1 MTLMHLLQQQAAQ
14 QPDKLIYHYL
24 TASGDIE
31 ASLSY
36 QQLDQDCRSLAK
48 GLRQHMAVGDRCL
61 LLFPQGLDFI
71 RAFWAC
77 LYAGVVPLPVYPPTQ
92 SQQSE
97 RLAAIVADANASA
110 ALTNQSFYSKCQ
122 QWLGNQ
128 QHSDGATLLTLEQL
142 LEENEPADAEW
153 LSSSWH
159 ANGLAFIQYTSG
171 STGTPKGVPI
181 YQQALLS
188 NLAHIRDGF
197 HVQRGSS
204 GAGWL
209 PLYHDM
215 GLVGN
220 VLSPVF
226 VDCPVY
232 LFSAQDFIR
241 RPVLWLD
248 IISRYRISTS
258 GAPNFAYQYCI
269 DKVSDEQLA
278 SLDLSCWQQAFCG
291 AEPVSAATLQAFST
305 RFAAC
310 GFAAAAFL
318 PCYGMAEATLFISGN
333 KPLSHSARLLELDA
347 AALQQGQ
354 VIERVNGGKT
364 LVSCGYPAEGC
375 SIKIVAPE
383 QRQVLGER
391 QIGEIWLASPALTP
405 GYWQQAQ
412 LNARV
417 FNQHPVGEPEQ
428 GYFRTGDLGFIADG
442 QLYITGRLKEMIII
456 RGRNL
461 YPADIEQQVAL
472 AHPAINPH
480 RIAAFAAP
488 AGQGE
493 GLMVVA
499 ELERTQM
506 RHHDP
511 RLVWQALC
519 ARLNQQFSLAVSGG
533 ALLKPGQLP
542 ITSSGKIQRL
552 ACAAQWQAQSWNSL
566 YHHAGASQQAS
577 ARCVQ
582 LLDWLKQ
589 YGQRRLNSRQ
599 MDERRSLDPHLL
611 LELGRRGFFGLN
623 IPQQYGGLALAE
635 TDIMLL
641 MQQLGAL
648 DVSVAAMLGVHLAL
662 GVTPILEHG
671 TAEQQQR
678 YLPLLA
684 SGQMLAAFAISEPQ
698 AGSNPRAMQSTL
710 QQQADGWL
718 LNGNKCWI
726 GNAGWAGLILVISQC
741 QDSQQQALGLTA
753 TVVDT
758 SLAGVEI
765 GPEAMTTGMRAMVQN
780 SVWFNAVNVAPGDV
794 LAAPG
799 QGFAVAQSAMHAGR
813 LGIMAIC
820 VGALRRSCQYL
831 LQYAQS
837 RQLAA
842 GLLIEQAP
850 IQQWLTEGLIKAELL
865 ARFSQRLAQRRTAQQ
880 SVSTD
885 LYSIAKCLAPEWLGQ
900 TLDQVMQALG
910 GRGYIE
916 DGLVPQ
922 LWRDARLLRIFEG
935 PTESLQSHLGQRLWQ
950 QPQQLRQAFS
960 ELGADNAYADL
971 LAWQQSQTTAGDDK
985 HQLSWRYYQS
995 GAVVAWQLMAALA
1008 ENDAEHAFIREGLAH
1023 ARAQATRATSAMLAA
1038 AELSDIAQQ
1047 LDAYI
1052 GPCGQNRAQT
1062 PTDIEAR
1069 LPWQQVA
1076 ISHQADRP
1084 GNAADVP
1091 EAVATASAKEHNTL
1105 PEPNGTTSVQAIEQ
1119 WLCQWLQ
1126 AHLPA
1131 SGGVVQGDSVL
1142 AALGLDSIIA
1152 VECSVA
1158 IEQQW
1163 QITLPLEWFWQV
1175 PTVRALA
1182 QQLAKRLDITELQ
1195 PLIAPAM
1202 SSSVTVAPDSRRLEE
1217 VAAVS
1222 QAVAPATAT
1231 PQQGAVQ
1238 PELSLFFFG
1247 NSEATTDENPYQFVL
1262 QSARFADEHGFAA
1275 VWTPERHFH
1284 AFGAAFSDPAL
1295 LASAIAQHTSRIA
1308 IRAGSVVL
1316 PLHHPAR
1323 IAEQWALVDQLSQ
1336 GRAGLAL
1343 TSGWNANDFILSRS
1357 DNYQQRQA
1365 DMPGLIQQLQA
1376 FWQQEQVQLTNPL
1389 GEQAC
1394 ITTYPRPQQQKLPL
1408 WLTCNKRPEGF
1419 VEAGRL
1425 GLNLLSALLSQ
1436 TETELAENIRQY
1448 RQARQQAGF
1457 VAAEGKVTLMVHCFV
1472 HDDEQQLQQWVLP
1485 ALKDYLQ
1492 SSADLWQQGSEQL
1505 QNLTAE
1511 QHQQLLNFALQRYR
1525 QQALIGTV
1533 AQCRAKIQRWQAMGV
1548 DEIACLIDFGLSQA
1562 QIQLG
1567 LNHLA
1572 SLLPAAEPVVTPA
1585 LLKPVCQRLTAARPL
1600 AKRLFCLAP
1609 AGTSVACYYPLA
1621 QALSDDWELWTLDY
1635 SALLDAKGEI
1645 LPALLQTL
1653 SQQMQPLLDRPF
1665 ALYGQSLGALLAF
1678 ELARHLQQQGQ
1689 LPMWLAVAAQHSPT
1703 LAYPHVQPDE
1713 LLMATPEHP
1722 HWRYLQQL
1730 GLSENSTA
1738 QLIQNMLPGLRF
1750 QAQHYQYQ
1758 PIPAL
1763 QCPLHL
1769 LYGEQDQLVSQ
1780 AMVMAW
1786 QQLTGN
1792 SKVYAVSGEHHFMS
1806 GAASEIA
1813 QLIANW

>member
-14 QPDKLIYHYL
+14 QPDKLVYHYL

-36 QQLDQDCRSLAK
+36 QQLDHDCRTLAQ
-48 GLRQHMAVGDRCL
+48 GLRQHMAVGERCL

-110 ALTNQSFYSKCQ
+110 ALTNQSFYAKCQ

-142 LEENEPADAEW
+142 ISANAPADVAW
-153 LSSSWH
+153 LSSSWQ

-197 HVQRGSS
+197 HVQHGSS

-241 RPVLWLD
+241 RPALWLE

-291 AEPVSAATLQAFST
+291 AEPVSAATLQAFSR

-310 GFAAAAFL
+310 GFAAPAFL

-333 KPLSHSARLLELDA
+333 KPLTHSARLLQLDA

-354 VIERVNGGKT
+354 VIEQANGGKT
-364 LVSCGYPAEGC
+364 LVSCGYPAAGC

-405 GYWQQAQ
+405 GYWQQPQ
-412 LNARV
+412 LNAEV
-417 FNQHPVGEPEQ
+417 FNQQPLGEPDQ

-488 AGQGE
+488 VGQGE

-511 RLVWQALC
+511 KLVWQALC
-519 ARLNQQFSLAVSGG
+519 ARLSQQFSLAVSGG

-552 ACAAQWQAQSWNSL
+552 ACVTQWQAQSWNSL
-566 YHHAGASQQAS
+566 YHHAGASEQAS
-577 ARCVQ
+577 ARCLQ

-662 GVTPILEHG
+662 GVTPILEHA
-671 TAEQQQR
+671 TAEQRQR

-698 AGSNPRAMQSTL
+698 AGSNPRAMHSTL
-710 QQQADGWL
+710 QQQADGWQL
-718 LNGNKCWI
+718 SGNKCWI
-726 GNAGWAGLILVISQC
+726 GNAGWAGLILVISQS

-780 SVWFNAVNVAPGDV
+780 SVWFNAVKLASADV

-831 LQYAQS
+831 LHYAQS

-850 IQQWLTEGLIKAELL
+850 IQQWLAQGLIKADLL
-865 ARFSQRLAQRRTAQQ
+865 ARFSQRLAQRRTAQL

-916 DGLVPQ
+916 DGLMPQ

-960 ELGADNAYADL
+960 ELGADNAYASL
-971 LAWQQSQTTAGDDK
+971 LAWQQSQTTVAEDK
-985 HQLSWRYYQS
+985 HQQSGRYYHS
-995 GAVVAWQLMAALA
+995 GAVVAWQLLAALA
-1008 ENDAEHAFIREGLAH
+1008 ENDAEQAFIRQGLAE
-1023 ARAQATRATSAMLAA
+1023 AQANATQTSVAA
-1038 AELSDIAQQ
+1038 FTSAELSDIAQQ
-1047 LDAYI
+1047 LEADV
-1052 GPCGQNRAQT
+1052 GPCGQHRVQ
-1062 PTDIEAR
+1062 PPYDIEAR
-1069 LPWQQVA
+1069 LPWQQGG
-1076 ISHQADRP
+1076 SQQQTSQQSNADTVP
-1084 GNAADVP
+1084 KVLAAAPSTAHSVP
-1091 EAVATASAKEHNTL
+1091 EPSR
-1105 PEPNGTTSVQAIEQ
+1105 TTSAQAIEQ

-1131 SGGVVQGDSVL
+1131 TGTAVQGDSAL

-1163 QITLPLEWFWQV
+1163 QFTLPLEWFWQV

-1182 QQLAKRLDITELQ
+1182 LQLAQRLD
-1195 PLIAPAM
+1195 
-1202 SSSVTVAPDSRRLEE
+1202 
-1217 VAAVS
+1217 VAA
-1222 QAVAPATAT
+1222 ALPDIAPATAAVAQPVTVTT
-1231 PQQGAVQ
+1231 PLQNNRAAQ

-1247 NSEATTDENPYQFVL
+1247 NSAANTDDNPYQFVL
-1262 QSARFADEHGFAA
+1262 QSARFADQHGFAA

-1343 TSGWNANDFILSRS
+1343 TSGWNANDFILSGS
-1357 DNYQQRQA
+1357 DNYQQRQT

-1389 GEQAC
+1389 GEQTS

-1425 GLNLLSALLSQ
+1425 GLNLLTALLSQ

-1448 RQARQQAGF
+1448 RQARQHAGF
-1457 VAAEGKVTLMVHCFV
+1457 AAGEGKVTLMVHCFV

-1525 QQALIGTV
+1525 QQALIGSV
-1533 AQCRAKIQRWQAMGV
+1533 AQCRAKIQHWQAMGV
-1548 DEIACLIDFGLSQA
+1548 DEIACLVDFGLSQA
-1562 QIQLG
+1562 QIRLG
-1567 LNHLA
+1567 LSQLA
-1572 SLLPAAEPVVTPA
+1572 SLLPAAAATPTPA
-1585 LLKPVCQRLTAARPL
+1585 LSQPVCQRLTSERPL

-1635 SALLDAKGEI
+1635 SALLDAEGEI
-1645 LPALLQTL
+1645 LAALLQTL
-1653 SQQMQPLLDRPF
+1653 SGQMQPLLDRPF
-1665 ALYGQSLGALLAF
+1665 ALYGQSLGGLLAF
-1678 ELARHLQQQGQ
+1678 ELARHLQQQDQ
-1689 LPMWLAVAAQHSPT
+1689 MPIWLAVAAQHSPAQ
-1703 LAYPHVQPDE
+1703 AYPHAQPDE

-1730 GLSENSTA
+1730 GLGDTSTA
-1738 QLIQNMLPGLRF
+1738 QLVQNMLPGIRF

-1758 PIPAL
+1758 PMPAL

-1769 LYGEQDQLVSQ
+1769 LYGTQDQLVSP
-1780 AMVMAW
+1780 AMVTAW
-1786 QQLTGN
+1786 QQLAAH
-1792 SKVYAVSGEHHFMS
+1792 SQVHAVPGQHHFMS
-1806 GAASEIA
+1806 TAAIGLA